1 MYYVPIIPMILV
13 NGAVG
18 IGTGFSTNIPSFNP
32 KDIVNILKHML
43 QDNGDVETMELTP
56 WYMGF
61 TGTIELQGN
70 GKYVSR
76 GRFQK
81 LSATKVE
88 ITELPV
94 GTWTEDFKELLE
106 QMLDKDLK
114 QYESYYTDKKVSFIL
129 HFANADM
136 LNNYLAIENNGLT
149 KLENDYKLV
158 SSKNLGITNMYLYN
172 SNGQIQKYDT
182 PLDIILD
189 FYKVRLSFYT
199 KRKEN
204 ICKQLEDD
212 MDVMRNKI
220 RFIKSV
226 ISNELVV
233 SKMKKN
239 ELEEY
244 LSRSKY
250 LLVND
255 TYDYLLR
262 IPIYNLTIDKVD
274 DLEKEFKQH
283 EDNLNN
289 IKSKSEKTMWL
300 DELVLFE
307 KAYETFLAEYQDDV
321 GHVGNK
327 TLGASTSKGKRRQA
341 SSK

>member
-1 MYYVPIIPMILV
+1 MILV

-32 KDIVNILKHML
+32 KDIVNILKRML
-43 QDNGDVETMELTP
+43 QDDDANQGTETMEIKP

-61 TGTIELQGN
+61 TGAIELQDN

-88 ITELPV
+88 ITELPI

-114 QYESYYTDKKVSFIL
+114 QYESYYTDKTISFIL
-129 HFANADM
+129 HFANTDT
-136 LNNYLAIENNGLT
+136 LNNYLAVENNGYT

-172 SNGQIQKYDT
+172 AKGQIQKYDS
-182 PLDIILD
+182 PLDIITD

-204 ICKQLEDD
+204 ICKQLEED

-233 SKMKKN
+233 SKLKKA
-239 ELEEY
+239 ELEEH
-244 LSRSKY
+244 LSKNEY

-283 EDNLNN
+283 EENLDK
-289 IKSKSEKTMWL
+289 IKSKGEKDMWL

-307 KAYETFLAEYQDDV
+307 KAYESFLTEYVD
-321 GHVGNK
+321 GHTHEK
-327 TLGASTSKGKRRQA
+327 TKSGPSSSAAKGKRRQV
-341 SSK
+341 SQK

>member
-1 MYYVPIIPMILV
+1 MILV

-18 IGTGFSTNIPSFNP
+18 IGTGFSTNIPCFNP
-32 KDIVNILKHML
+32 KDITNILKQML
-43 QDNGDVETMELTP
+43 QDNQGVETMELKP

-129 HFANADM
+129 HFANADT
-136 LNNYLAIENNGLT
+136 LNNYLAVENNGYT

-172 SNGQIQKYDT
+172 AKGQIQKYDS
-182 PLDIILD
+182 PLDIIRD
-189 FYKVRLSFYT
+189 FYRVRLSFYT

-204 ICKQLEDD
+204 ICKQLEED

-226 ISNELVV
+226 ITNELVV
-233 SKMKKN
+233 SKLKKAELEDHLSKN
-239 ELEEY
+239 E
-244 LSRSKY
+244 Y

-255 TYDYLLR
+255 SYDYLLR

-283 EDNLNN
+283 EENLDK
-289 IKSKSEKTMWL
+289 IKSKTEKDMWL
-300 DELVLFE
+300 DELVMFE
-307 KAYETFLAEYQDDV
+307 KAYEAFLTEYVD
-321 GHVGNK
+321 GHSQEK
-327 TLGASTSKGKRRQA
+327 STIATTSKGKRRQG
-341 SSK
+341 SQK